1 MQYDA
6 GVPVY
11 KRIDSKK
18 DRITKYKLTAAK
30 IILILLCGFMLS
42 RVKFRVVDGLTITP
56 FGMAFLISVINK
68 RKSKEAIIAFL
79 GVIIGGLSVYSNDA
93 DSYVYPILA
102 ISILL
107 IFYIA
112 DKAGRRIK
120 TNNICIICVV
130 EFLIIESIFG
140 SQGLS
145 VNIAFA
151 LIESL
156 SIIPVFYVVNY
167 GVSCLDEIK
176 HNYFFNMEELI
187 SMAIVLCLMVA
198 GIGNI
203 ACFGVS
209 IRNIAALAIII
220 VIAYA
225 GGASIGAVIGVTMG
239 IIVGVTSKN
248 ILLFISLYSCCG
260 LVVGVFKETGK
271 IFSAL
276 AYLIVSSIIVGY
288 SVTINIYGAVEIAV
302 PTVIM
307 LLTPA
312 KFIEGILQE
321 LSNEEKNRIINEAQ
335 IDGVKSEFIE
345 RIENLKKILDRLSK
359 SMNKL
364 SGNHKLLVKDKSS
377 AMIENL
383 ADRVCSNCEMNSKCW
398 GKELNK
404 TFFEFSEL
412 IEMFEQG
419 KGKINKSLKANCVK
433 SNTLI
438 KSCEEFYNTTT
449 VNEVLK
455 ERIGEGR
462 QLIAENIAGIS
473 QAMDD
478 VIKEFTR
485 DVDNC
490 YELDKVLKKAL
501 SRKNIAYKNIYSYT
515 DKKGRLKIK
524 MLMENCYGENI
535 CGKAILPILKEVLR
549 VPFSISDEGCR
560 INPETNEC
568 SVVIEESPKYN
579 MLSYVA
585 SIPKDGEKFSGDSF
599 NFGKNKNGI
608 YVIALSD
615 GMGSGPD
622 AGLESSVAIDII
634 DEFIE
639 RGYDEEIAIKA
650 INSIMNMKFSEDEK
664 FTTLD
669 MSMVDL
675 YSGELSVIKAGAV
688 ATFIKR
694 YEDIQVISDNS
705 LPFGAVEE
713 IEYKKNKKKLKHGD
727 IVITISDGILD
738 VDKNNIGDYSWLRT
752 YLEKATTNPEQLSRD
767 ILDKAKKLSDGKV
780 MDDMTV
786 VVSKLYSLY

>member
-176 HNYFFNMEELI
+176 HNYFFYMEELI

-455 ERIGEGR
+455 ERMGEGR

>member
-93 DSYVYPILA
+93 DSYVYPIF
-102 ISILL
+102 SILL

-307 LLTPA
+307 LLTPV

>member
-18 DRITKYKLTAAK
+18 DRITKYKLIAVK

-42 RVKFRVVDGLTITP
+42 RVKFRVVDGLTIAP

-68 RKSKEAIIAFL
+68 RKRKEAIIASL
-79 GVIIGGLSVYSNDA
+79 GVIIGCLSVYSNDA
-93 DSYVYPILA
+93 DSYVYSILA

-107 IFYIA
+107 ISYIA
-112 DKAGRRIK
+112 DKVGRRIK
-120 TNNICIICVV
+120 INNICIICVL

-156 SIIPVFYVVNY
+156 CIIPAFHVINY
-167 GVSCLDEIK
+167 GIGCLDEIK

-198 GIGNI
+198 GVGNI

-209 IRNIAALAIII
+209 IRNIAALTIII

-302 PTVIM
+302 PAVIM

-335 IDGVKSEFIE
+335 IDGVKSEFVE
-345 RIENLKKILDRLSK
+345 RIENFKKILDRLAK

-364 SGNHKLLVKDKSS
+364 SGNHKLSVKDKSS

-419 KGKINKSLKANCVK
+419 KGKINKSLKEKCVK

-438 KSCEEFYNTTT
+438 KSCEEFYNSTT

-455 ERIGEGR
+455 KRMGEGR
-462 QLIAENIAGIS
+462 QLIAENIASIS

-478 VIKEFTR
+478 VIKEFAR

-490 YELDKVLKKAL
+490 YEMDKVLKKAL

-524 MLMENCYGENI
+524 MIMENCYGENI
-535 CGKAILPILKEVLR
+535 CGKAILPVLKEVLR

-568 SVVIEESPKYN
+568 SVVIEESPKYH

-585 SIPKDGEKFSGDSF
+585 SAPKDGEKFSGDSF

-634 DEFIE
+634 DEFTE
-639 RGYDEEIAIKA
+639 CGYDEEIAIKA

-664 FTTLD
+664 FATLD

-675 YSGELSVIKAGAV
+675 YSGELSVIKAGGV

-694 YEDIQVISDNS
+694 YEDVDVISDNS

-713 IEYKKNKKKLKHGD
+713 IEYKKKKKKLKHGD

-752 YLEKATTNPEQLSRD
+752 YLEKATTNPDQLSRD
-767 ILDKAKKLSDGKV
+767 ILDKAKELSNGKV

>member
-713 IEYKKNKKKLKHGD
+713 IEYKKNKKKLKHRD

>member
-107 IFYIA
+107 IFYIS

-377 AMIENL
+377 VMIENL

-639 RGYDEEIAIKA
+639 CGYDEEIAIKA

-694 YEDIQVISDNS
+694 YEDVQVISDNS

-767 ILDKAKKLSDGKV
+767 ILDKAKKLSNGKV

>member
-307 LLTPA
+307 LLTPV

-490 YELDKVLKKAL
+490 YELDKVLKKAV

>member
-767 ILDKAKKLSDGKV
+767 ILDKAKKLSNGKV

>member
-455 ERIGEGR
+455 ERMGEGR
-462 QLIAENIAGIS
+462 QIIAENIAGIS

-599 NFGKNKNGI
+599 SFGKNKNGI

>member
-307 LLTPA
+307 LLTPV

-455 ERIGEGR
+455 ERMGEGR

>member
-307 LLTPA
+307 LLTPV

-455 ERIGEGR
+455 ERMGEGR
-462 QLIAENIAGIS
+462 QLIAENIADIS

-608 YVIALSD
+608 YVIALRD

-752 YLEKATTNPEQLSRD
+752 YLEKATTNPDQLSRD
-767 ILDKAKKLSDGKV
+767 ILDKAKELSNGKV

>member
-302 PTVIM
+302 PAVIM

-455 ERIGEGR
+455 ERMGEGR

>member
-335 IDGVKSEFIE
+335 IDGVKSEFVE

-419 KGKINKSLKANCVK
+419 KGKINKNLKENCVK

-449 VNEVLK
+449 LNEVLK
-455 ERIGEGR
+455 ERMGEGR

-473 QAMDD
+473 QAMGD

-568 SVVIEESPKYN
+568 SVVIEESPKYH

-585 SIPKDGEKFSGDSF
+585 SIPKNGEKFSGDSF

>member
-321 LSNEEKNRIINEAQ
+321 LSNEEKNRTINEAQ
-335 IDGVKSEFIE
+335 IDGVKSEFVE

-478 VIKEFTR
+478 VINEFTR

-535 CGKAILPILKEVLR
+535 CVKAILPILKEVLR

>member
-455 ERIGEGR
+455 ERMGEGR

-608 YVIALSD
+608 YLIALSD

-639 RGYDEEIAIKA
+639 CGYDEEIAIKA

-694 YEDIQVISDNS
+694 YEDVQVISDNS

-767 ILDKAKKLSDGKV
+767 ILDKAKKLSNGKV

>member
-307 LLTPA
+307 LLTPV

-321 LSNEEKNRIINEAQ
+321 LSNEQKNRIINEAQ
-335 IDGVKSEFIE
+335 IDGVKSEFVE

-568 SVVIEESPKYN
+568 SVVIEESPKYH

>member
-455 ERIGEGR
+455 ERMGEGR

>member
-455 ERIGEGR
+455 ERMGEGR

-599 NFGKNKNGI
+599 SFGKNKNGI

>member
-455 ERIGEGR
+455 ERMGEGR

-535 CGKAILPILKEVLR
+535 CVKAILPILKEVLR

-786 VVSKLYSLY
+786 VVSKLYSFY

>member
-68 RKSKEAIIAFL
+68 RRSKETIIAFF

-335 IDGVKSEFIE
+335 IDGVKSEFVE

-455 ERIGEGR
+455 ERMGEGR

-478 VIKEFTR
+478 VINEFTR

-535 CGKAILPILKEVLR
+535 CVKAILPILKEVLR

>member
-412 IEMFEQG
+412 IDMFEQG
-419 KGKINKSLKANCVK
+419 KGKINKNLKENCVK

-455 ERIGEGR
+455 ERMGEGR

-473 QAMDD
+473 QVMDD

-560 INPETNEC
+560 INPEINEC

-713 IEYKKNKKKLKHGD
+713 IECKKNKKKLKHGD

-767 ILDKAKKLSDGKV
+767 ILDKAKKLSNGKV

>member
-455 ERIGEGR
+455 ERMGEGR

-535 CGKAILPILKEVLR
+535 CVKAILPILKEVLR

>member
-455 ERIGEGR
+455 ERMGEGR

-535 CGKAILPILKEVLR
+535 CVKAILPILKEVLR

-767 ILDKAKKLSDGKV
+767 ILDKAKELSNGKV

>member
-455 ERIGEGR
+455 ERMGEGR
-462 QLIAENIAGIS
+462 QLIAENIADIS

-599 NFGKNKNGI
+599 SFGKNKNGI

-639 RGYDEEIAIKA
+639 CGYDEEIAIKA

>member
-455 ERIGEGR
+455 ERMGEGR

-713 IEYKKNKKKLKHGD
+713 IEYKKNKKKLKHRD

>member
-455 ERIGEGR
+455 ERMGEGR

-535 CGKAILPILKEVLR
+535 CEKAILPILKEVLR

-694 YEDIQVISDNS
+694 YEDIQVISNNS

>member
-6 GVPVY
+6 GVSVY

-68 RKSKEAIIAFL
+68 RKSKETIIAFF

-145 VNIAFA
+145 INIAFA

-167 GVSCLDEIK
+167 GISCLDEIK

-302 PTVIM
+302 PAVIM

-335 IDGVKSEFIE
+335 IDGVKSEFVE

-419 KGKINKSLKANCVK
+419 KGKINKNLKENCVK

-455 ERIGEGR
+455 ERMGEGR
-462 QLIAENIAGIS
+462 QLIAENIADIS

-568 SVVIEESPKYN
+568 SVVIEESPKYH

-634 DEFIE
+634 DEFIKY
-639 RGYDEEIAIKA
+639 GYDEEIAIKA

-694 YEDIQVISDNS
+694 YEDVQVISDNS

-713 IEYKKNKKKLKHGD
+713 IEYKKKKKKLKHGD

-767 ILDKAKKLSDGKV
+767 ILDKAKALSNGKV

>member
-6 GVPVY
+6 GVSVY

-68 RKSKEAIIAFL
+68 RRSKETIIAFF

-167 GVSCLDEIK
+167 GISCLDEIK

-225 GGASIGAVIGVTMG
+225 GGASIGTVIGVTMG

-302 PTVIM
+302 PAVIM

-321 LSNEEKNRIINEAQ
+321 LSNEEKNRTINEAQ
-335 IDGVKSEFIE
+335 IDGVKSEFVE

-419 KGKINKSLKANCVK
+419 KGKINKSLKENCVK

-455 ERIGEGR
+455 ERMSEGR

-478 VIKEFTR
+478 VINEFTR

-501 SRKNIAYKNIYSYT
+501 SRKNIEYKNIYSYT

-535 CGKAILPILKEVLR
+535 CGKVILPILKEVLR

-560 INPETNEC
+560 INPKTNEC
-568 SVVIEESPKYN
+568 SVVIEESSKYH

-639 RGYDEEIAIKA
+639 CGYDEEIAIKA

-669 MSMVDL
+669 MSVVDL

-694 YEDIQVISDNS
+694 YEDVQVISDNS

-713 IEYKKNKKKLKHGD
+713 IEYKKKKKKLKHGD

-767 ILDKAKKLSDGKV
+767 ILDKAKALSNGKV

>member
-455 ERIGEGR
+455 ERMGEGR

-752 YLEKATTNPEQLSRD
+752 YLEKATTNPDQLSRD
-767 ILDKAKKLSDGKV
+767 ILDKAKELSNGKV

>member
-307 LLTPA
+307 LLTPV

>member
-639 RGYDEEIAIKA
+639 CGYDEEIAIKA

>member
-6 GVPVY
+6 GVSVY

-68 RKSKEAIIAFL
+68 RRSKETIIAFF

-167 GVSCLDEIK
+167 GISCLDEIK

-225 GGASIGAVIGVTMG
+225 GGASIGTVIGVTMG

-302 PTVIM
+302 PAVIM

-335 IDGVKSEFIE
+335 IDGVKSEFVE

-419 KGKINKSLKANCVK
+419 KGKINKNLKENCVK

-455 ERIGEGR
+455 ERMGEGR

-568 SVVIEESPKYN
+568 SVVIEESPKYH

-585 SIPKDGEKFSGDSF
+585 SIPKDGEKF
-599 NFGKNKNGI
+599 
-608 YVIALSD
+608 
-615 GMGSGPD
+615 
-622 AGLESSVAIDII
+622 
-634 DEFIE
+634 
-639 RGYDEEIAIKA
+639 
-650 INSIMNMKFSEDEK
+650 
-664 FTTLD
+664 
-669 MSMVDL
+669 
-675 YSGELSVIKAGAV
+675 
-688 ATFIKR
+688 
-694 YEDIQVISDNS
+694 
-705 LPFGAVEE
+705 
-713 IEYKKNKKKLKHGD
+713 
-727 IVITISDGILD
+727 
-738 VDKNNIGDYSWLRT
+738 
-752 YLEKATTNPEQLSRD
+752 
-767 ILDKAKKLSDGKV
+767 
-780 MDDMTV
+780 
-786 VVSKLYSLY
+786 

>member
-404 TFFEFSEL
+404 TFFAFSEL

-455 ERIGEGR
+455 ERMGEGR

-608 YVIALSD
+608 YLIALSD

-639 RGYDEEIAIKA
+639 CGYDEEIAIKA

-694 YEDIQVISDNS
+694 YEDVQVISDNS

-767 ILDKAKKLSDGKV
+767 ILDKAKKLSNGKV

>member
-68 RKSKEAIIAFL
+68 RRSKETIIAFF

-167 GVSCLDEIK
+167 GISCLDEIK

-225 GGASIGAVIGVTMG
+225 GGASIGTVIGVTMG

-302 PTVIM
+302 PAVIM

-321 LSNEEKNRIINEAQ
+321 LSNEEKNRTINEAQ

-419 KGKINKSLKANCVK
+419 KGKINKSLKENCVK

-455 ERIGEGR
+455 ERMSEGR

-478 VIKEFTR
+478 VINEFTR

-694 YEDIQVISDNS
+694 YEDVQVISDNS

-713 IEYKKNKKKLKHGD
+713 IEYKKKKKKLKHGD

-752 YLEKATTNPEQLSRD
+752 YLEKVTTNPEQLSRD
-767 ILDKAKKLSDGKV
+767 ILDKAKALSNGKV

>member
-1 MQYDA
+1 MQYGA

-11 KRIDSKK
+11 NRVDSKK
-18 DRITKYKLTAAK
+18 EKITKYKLTAAK

-42 RVKFRVVDGLTITP
+42 RVKFSVVDGLMIAP

-68 RKSKEAIIAFL
+68 RKSKETIFAFL
-79 GVIIGGLSVYSNDA
+79 GVIIGYLSVFSTDC

-107 IFYIA
+107 ISCITN
-112 DKAGRRIK
+112 KVGKKIK
-120 TNNICIICVV
+120 INNICIICVI
-130 EFLIIESIFG
+130 EFLIIKSIFG

-167 GVSCLDEIK
+167 GVGCLDEIK

-198 GIGNI
+198 GAGNI
-203 ACFGVS
+203 ALFGVS
-209 IRNIAALAIII
+209 IRNIAALSIII

-276 AYLIVSSIIVGY
+276 AYLILSSIIIGY
-288 SVTINIYGAVEIAV
+288 SATINIYGAVEIAI
-302 PTVIM
+302 PAVIM
-307 LLTPA
+307 LLMPA
-312 KFIEGILQE
+312 KVIEGILRE

-345 RIENLKKILDRLSK
+345 RIEGFKKILDRLAK

-364 SGNHKLLVKDKSS
+364 SGNHKLEMKDKST
-377 AMIENL
+377 AMIGNL
-383 ADRVCSNCEMNSKCW
+383 ADRVCNNCEMRSKCW
-398 GKELNK
+398 EKELNN

-419 KGKINKSLKANCVK
+419 KGKINKSLKEKCVK
-433 SNTLI
+433 SNTLV
-438 KSCEEFYNTTT
+438 KSCEELYNIYT

-455 ERIGEGR
+455 ERMGEGR

-473 QAMDD
+473 HAMDD

-501 SRKNIAYKNIYSYT
+501 SRKNISYKNIYSYT

-524 MLMENCYGENI
+524 IVMENCYGENI
-535 CGKAILPILKEVLR
+535 CGKAILPVLKEVLR
-549 VPFSISDEGCR
+549 VPFSISDEGCK

-568 SVVIEESPKYN
+568 SVVIEESPKYH

-585 SIPKDGEKFSGDSF
+585 STPKDGEKYSGDSF
-599 NFGKNKNGI
+599 NFGKNKHGI

-634 DEFIE
+634 DEFTE
-639 RGYDEEIAIKA
+639 CGYDEENAVKA

-664 FTTLD
+664 FATLD
-669 MSMVDL
+669 MSMIDL
-675 YSGELSVIKAGAV
+675 YTGELSIIKAGAV

-694 YEDIQVISDNS
+694 YEEVDVLSDNS

-713 IEYKKNKKKLKHGD
+713 IEYNKKKKKLKHGD

-752 YLEKATTNPEQLSRD
+752 YLEKATTNPDQLSRD
-767 ILDKAKKLSDGKV
+767 ILDKAKELSNGKV

>member
-307 LLTPA
+307 LLTPV

-767 ILDKAKKLSDGKV
+767 ILDKAKELSNGKV

>member
-225 GGASIGAVIGVTMG
+225 GGASIGTVIGVTMG

-335 IDGVKSEFIE
+335 IDGVKSEFVE

-419 KGKINKSLKANCVK
+419 KGKINKSLKENCVK

-455 ERIGEGR
+455 ERMSEGR

-535 CGKAILPILKEVLR
+535 CVKAILPILKEVLR

-694 YEDIQVISDNS
+694 YEDVQVISDNS

-713 IEYKKNKKKLKHGD
+713 IEYKKKKKKLKHGD

>member
-377 AMIENL
+377 VMIENL

-639 RGYDEEIAIKA
+639 CGYDEEIAIKA

-694 YEDIQVISDNS
+694 YEDVQVISDNS

-767 ILDKAKKLSDGKV
+767 ILDKAKKLSNGKV

>member
-455 ERIGEGR
+455 ERMGEGR

-694 YEDIQVISDNS
+694 YEDIQVISNNS